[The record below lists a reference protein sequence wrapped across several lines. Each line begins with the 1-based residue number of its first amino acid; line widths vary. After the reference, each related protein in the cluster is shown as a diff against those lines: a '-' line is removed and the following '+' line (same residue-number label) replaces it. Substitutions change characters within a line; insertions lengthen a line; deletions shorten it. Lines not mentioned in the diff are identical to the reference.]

1 MFPNCL
7 YLSNGSTRVFF
18 LLDIFL
24 ERNLLKE
31 PPMFFSLK
39 SKAFFLRQLWMQ
51 FKNLKFC
58 WNFKGIFFSSPIT
71 KPLKGAAGHVY
82 LIVKAFAVLHI
93 CILKSVNL
101 DFSFETSLRPTLLGF
116 LCLSGRQAQPWL
128 FYYAHCAYLCISK
141 HPIILICSTALYQP
155 TLPYLMQYC
164 NYTIAA
170 KSNASRSIFHILL
183 QCHLSDITPVSY
195 FH

>member
-18 LLDIFL
+18 LLSIFP
-24 ERNLLKE
+24 ERNLFKE

-39 SKAFFLRQLWMQ
+39 SKAFFLQQLWMQ
-51 FKNLKFC
+51 FKNLHFLAT
-58 WNFKGIFFSSPIT
+58 FKGLFFSLPIT
-71 KPLKGAAGHVY
+71 KPLKGAAAHVY

-93 CILKSVNL
+93 CISKSVNL
-101 DFSFETSLRPTLLGF
+101 YFSFETSLRPTLLGF
-116 LCLSGRQAQPWL
+116 LCLSGRQALPWL
-128 FYYAHCAYLCISK
+128 FYAHCAYLCTSK
-141 HPIILICSTALYQP
+141 HPIILICSTAFDQP
-155 TLPYLMQYC
+155 TLPYSMQYC